1 MTDIENYTLG
11 DFHLQNG
18 KVLPN
23 AWISYKTFG
32 NPSSPAILYPSWF
45 SGSISDNEWLIGKDK
60 TLSPE
65 KYFIIITAL
74 FGNGQSTSPSNSD
87 ITPFPDV
94 SFYDNVKAQ
103 HQLMTHLGIKHLRAV
118 LGWSMGAAQSFQ
130 WATQY
135 PDFMDICVPFCGSA
149 KTSLHNQVFLE
160 GVKSALLAAKGL
172 SSAGSIQG
180 RVTSGSSSDTKW
192 TDKEKEVGLKAFGRG
207 YAGWGFSQ
215 AFYRE
220 ELFKA
225 FYNAPDLETFMQDF
239 WEKWALS
246 KDPENLLVM
255 LQTWQSGDV
264 SKQEPYNGDFEKAMA
279 SVKARILVLPSKT
292 DLYFPPEDSEYEV
305 KCMGSNAQLDVYP
318 SIWGHW
324 AGGPPGNMED
334 VKWLDERLRKLF
346 EEAPQRD
353 R

>member
-1 MTDIENYTLG
+1 MTDIKNYSLG
-11 DFHLQNG
+11 NFTLQNG
-18 KVLPN
+18 SVLPR

-32 NPSSPAILYPSWF
+32 DPSLPAVLYPSWF
-45 SGSISDNEWLIGKDK
+45 SGAISDNEWLIGNDK

-149 KTSLHNQVFLE
+149 RTSLHNQVFLE
-160 GVKSALLAAKGL
+160 GVKSALLAAKGAT
-172 SSAGSIQG
+172 SAGSIKG
-180 RVTSGSSSDTKW
+180 RVESPSYSERNW
-192 TDKEKEVGLKAFGRG
+192 TDKEKDVGLKAFGRG

-220 ELFKA
+220 KLFTK
-225 FYNAPDLETFMQDF
+225 FYNAPDLETFMTDF

-264 SKQEPYNGDFEKAMA
+264 SKQEPFNGDFEKAMA
-279 SVKARILVLPSKT
+279 GIKARILVLPSKT

-305 KCMGSNAQLDVYP
+305 KCMGTNAQLDVYP

-334 VKWLDERLRKLF
+334 VKWLDERLRKVF
-346 EEAPQRD
+346 DEAPKMG
-353 R
+353 